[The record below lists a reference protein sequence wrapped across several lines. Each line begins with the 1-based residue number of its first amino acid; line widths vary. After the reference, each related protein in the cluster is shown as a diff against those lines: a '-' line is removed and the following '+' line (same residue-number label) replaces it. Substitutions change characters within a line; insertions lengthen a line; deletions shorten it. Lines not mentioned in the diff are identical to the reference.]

1 MTRNKQLLTDKE
13 NERMFADIVES
24 IVDKRIDLRY
34 TSKPESYVESFG
46 KYHVITLGKIKGIDK
61 FTLLNHEAGH
71 ILFNSPTKS
80 AEDMIT
86 EWAEAW
92 KAGPTPKMLIKKTY
106 WYVLNI
112 IEDQRIESLMAK
124 LYLNNKKRFYKARV
138 NVGRDWNDANSNIIT
153 MLSCIR
159 FFRDDIVKE
168 NILFPSQQKEYE
180 LAKEIL
186 NKVEGT
192 GQRGA
197 LLGLAKFKPYIDLY
211 IAYFVENGQRDYKHY
226 QIWEDDVAM
235 RSLDYDEVGR
245 VGVSDINVGDQ
256 SYTEFQSGTLGG
268 KLRFPERL
276 FEEARRSGER
286 DVEYIKEALS
296 NVDINKMSS
305 HDVIESDG
313 EEIFASVGEPIQE
326 IVGKMSKMFK
336 KINEMP
342 RTTIGYD
349 GYEVDIESYIKNKVE
364 GYDVSKCLVD
374 TKYLQGASIL
384 IAVDG
389 SNSTEDSEHSRS
401 SMTRARDMVATM
413 YKSIENVDNIN
424 LRAIVWSG
432 DVMGKM
438 NITSIKSLEDTRNIR
453 TTMDYPT
460 TPTHMAIEYS
470 TKMMKRMKGRKK
482 LLIFI
487 TDGHPEYMK
496 GGMEL
501 PTQIVVK
508 MSVNAM
514 VKGMRRC
521 DNMVVMLIKPS
532 DFSQKCSEDIFGK
545 RLIVTDDMKS
555 GSDIIMNKFKGLV
568 MGVLS

>member
-13 NERMFADIVES
+13 NERMFVDIVES
-24 IVDKRIDLRY
+24 IVGKRVDLRY

-124 LYLNNKKRFYKARV
+124 LYLYNKKRFYKARV

-168 NILFPSQQKEYE
+168 NILYPSQQREYE

-197 LLGLAKFKPYIDLY
+197 LLGLAKFKTCIDLY
-211 IAYFVENGQRDYKHY
+211 IAYFLENGQRDHKHY
-226 QIWEDDVAM
+226 DTWQDDVDM

-245 VGVSDINVGDQ
+245 VDVSD
-256 SYTEFQSGTLGG
+256 LGSM
-268 KLRFPERL
+268 
-276 FEEARRSGER
+276 EEARESGER
-286 DVEYIKEALS
+286 EIEYMKEALS
-296 NVDINKMSS
+296 NVDINKMGS
-305 HDVIESDG
+305 HDVIENDG
-313 EEIFASVGEPIQE
+313 EEYNVVGGEPIQE
-326 IVGKMSKMFK
+326 IVNDMSNMFRNM
-336 KINEMP
+336 NEMP
-342 RTTIGYD
+342 KTTIGYEGD
-349 GYEVDIESYIKNKVE
+349 EVDIESYIKNKVE
-364 GYDVSKCLVD
+364 GHDVSKCLVD
-374 TKYLQGASIL
+374 TKYVQGISIL
-384 IAVDG
+384 VAVDG
-389 SNSTEDSEHSRS
+389 SSSMEDSEHSRS

-413 YKSIENVDNIN
+413 YKAIKNVNNID
-424 LRAIVWSG
+424 LMSIVWSA

-438 NITSIKSLEDTRNIR
+438 NVTRIRSLEDTKKIH
-453 TTMDYPT
+453 TSVKYPT

-470 TKMMKRMKGRKK
+470 TKMMKRMKGRTK

-487 TDGHPEYMK
+487 TDGQPEYMK
-496 GGMEL
+496 GGTLL
-501 PTQIVVK
+501 PTQTLVK
-508 MSVNAM
+508 MCVNAM
-514 VKGMRRC
+514 IKGMRRC
-521 DNMVVMLIKPS
+521 DSMVVLLIKPS

-545 RLIVTDDMKS
+545 RLIVADDMKS
-555 GSDIIMNKFKGLV
+555 GSDIIMNKFKSLV
-568 MGVLS
+568 MGVLK